1 MKSNRKEVAHL
12 MRRAAFGATAE
23 ELDELTSTFS
33 YDEIVDFLVKPEHY
47 PDIDQ
52 SYIDRYYFGETSQGN
67 TPFIAA
73 WVYRMLNGHRPLQEK
88 MTLFLHHIFP
98 VGWGKGMN
106 FLTTNTNVATYRR
119 IAMTNFKNILLELS
133 KDPAMLYWLDNNE
146 NHKGEINENYGRELL
161 ELFSMGVGNYTED
174 DIKNASRAFTG
185 WTFNQPISLYP
196 WGYYPAKFEFHP
208 ADHDNDKKVFLG
220 REGNFNGEDIIE
232 IIVEQEATARFVS
245 RHLCNF
251 FVEDEPQ
258 VPAWNIEPP
267 RDPALV
273 DQLSKVFM
281 ETSGDMPAVLQEL
294 FKSDGFKNSINLPKV
309 KSPTELIVGVLKQVG
324 TYSQMKPGLEQIINT
339 LSVMGQELLNPPTV
353 EGWHTGSEWIDSGT
367 LSERINFASRAFA
380 DMEAPGVRDIVQR
393 VGSLEGNPDDLLEK
407 CLDVL
412 GGIEVSSATNSELL
426 EYATGLIEQEKVE
439 RGSADISDL
448 IQMIVS
454 TVDYQYA

>member
-1 MKSNRKEVAHL
+1 MS
-12 MRRAAFGATAE
+12 
-23 ELDELTSTFS
+23 D
-33 YDEIVDFLVKPEHY
+33 
-47 PDIDQ
+47 
-52 SYIDRYYFGETSQGN
+52 
-67 TPFIAA
+67 
-73 WVYRMLNGHRPLQEK
+73 
-88 MTLFLHHIFP
+88 
-98 VGWGKGMN
+98 
-106 FLTTNTNVATYRR
+106 
-119 IAMTNFKNILLELS
+119 FKNILMELS
-133 KDPAMLYWLDNNE
+133 RDPAMLYWLDNNE

-161 ELFSMGVGNYTED
+161 ELFSLGVGNYTED

-208 ADHDNDKKVFLG
+208 ADHDEDKKVFLG

-267 RDPALV
+267 RNPALV
-273 DQLSKVFM
+273 EQLSKVFM
-281 ETSGDMPAVLQEL
+281 ETGGDMQTILQEL
-294 FKSDGFKNSINLPKV
+294 FKSDGFKNSVDLPKV
-309 KSPTELIVGVLKQVG
+309 KSPTELVVGVLKQVG
-324 TYSQMKPGLEQIINT
+324 TYSEMRPGLEKIIDVV
-339 LSVMGQELLNPPTV
+339 SVMGQELLNPPTV

-367 LSERINFASRAFA
+367 LSERINFASHKFL
-380 DMEAPGVRDIVQR
+380 DIENPGVRDMVQR
-393 VGSLEGNPDDLLEK
+393 VGSLDDNPDELVGR

-412 GGIEVSSATNSELL
+412 GGIEVSSATHSELL
-426 EYATGLIEQEKVE
+426 EYATSLIKQEKTE